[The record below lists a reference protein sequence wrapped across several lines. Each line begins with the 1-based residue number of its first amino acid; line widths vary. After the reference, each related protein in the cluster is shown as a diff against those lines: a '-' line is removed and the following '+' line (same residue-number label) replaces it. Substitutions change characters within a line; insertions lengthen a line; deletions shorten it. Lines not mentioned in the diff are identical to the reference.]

1 MKLEIGVPGATQGSD
16 GYDRPSTK
24 HLRAIPHNIYPL
36 CLSGGGWEKN
46 EGGELRLLIIN
57 LYNTAF
63 VSNFQ
68 CFFSPTFRCRPRY
81 KTFFLD
87 HITIEILNYCE
98 HILFFVLQSSN
109 RMNFEF

>member
-1 MKLEIGVPGATQGSD
+1 MVMTDHRRSTCELYRIIYTPYVYGVA
-16 GYDRPSTK
+16 
-24 HLRAIPHNIYPL
+24 
-36 CLSGGGWEKN
+36 GGKKN
-46 EGGELRLLIIN
+46 EGGDLRVLIIN

-68 CFFSPTFRCRPRY
+68 CFFFSDISLSFHKY